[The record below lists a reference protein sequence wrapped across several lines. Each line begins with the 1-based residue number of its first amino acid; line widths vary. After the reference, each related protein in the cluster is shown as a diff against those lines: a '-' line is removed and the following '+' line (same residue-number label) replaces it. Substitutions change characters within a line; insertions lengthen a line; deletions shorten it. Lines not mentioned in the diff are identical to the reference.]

1 MKNEKLPKTTITKEA
16 TIFPFTSLSHSPPP
30 PPKKIQSDF
39 NIRGQCTVYKL
50 DSKIL
55 ANL

>member
-30 PPKKIQSDF
+30 HPKKIPSDF
-39 NIRGQCTVYKL
+39 NIMGQCTVYRL
-50 DSKIL
+50 GSKTL
-55 ANL
+55 ATL

>member
-30 PPKKIQSDF
+30 PPKKSRQ
-39 NIRGQCTVYKL
+39 
-50 DSKIL
+50 IL
-55 ANL
+55 TLKVSAQYID